1 MSATIGSDPPFAE
14 LDDVSA
20 TAYRLAVQLGRFNRH
35 EIAQQLRI
43 STDEATRIERVLSLL
58 CLLHP
63 TPGDVELLVPVS
75 PDAAAVELVG
85 SAENQIRD
93 LQHAVTEVR
102 AQMLSLTPA
111 YYDGRRERNRMEAFD
126 VVSDV
131 ATVQSLLDELSERCR
146 SEVLTVQPGGARPAH
161 ILTAARKVSLGI
173 LDRGV
178 RMRTVYQHTARSDLA
193 TRSFVRELIEHGGE
207 LRTSEEVIDRMIIY
221 DREVVFLPEHKPVG
235 REPGAAIVREP
246 TLVAFLCSVFEHLWR
261 GATPF
266 HLGSV
271 ESDPVTDDLKRSIVR
286 LMAEGYKDEMVARR
300 LGMSVR
306 TCRRHIAEI
315 MEELEATSRF
325 QAGANAALSKL
336 LSYPQDTV

>member
-35 EIAQQLRI
+35 EIARQLRI

-63 TPGDVELLVPVS
+63 TPGDAELLVPVS

-85 SAENQIRD
+85 SAENQTRD
-93 LQHAVTEVR
+93 LQVR

-111 YYDGRRERNRMEAFD
+111 YYDGRRERYRMEAFD

-161 ILTAARKVSLGI
+161 ILTAARKASLGI

-178 RMRTVYQHTARSDLA
+178 RMRSVYQHTARSDLA
-193 TRSFVRELIEHGGE
+193 TRPFVRELVEHGGE
-207 LRTSEEVIDRMIIY
+207 LRTSEEVIDRMITY

-246 TLVAFLCSVFEHLWR
+246 TLVAFLC
-261 GATPF
+261 
-266 HLGSV
+266 
-271 ESDPVTDDLKRSIVR
+271 
-286 LMAEGYKDEMVARR
+286 
-300 LGMSVR
+300 
-306 TCRRHIAEI
+306 
-315 MEELEATSRF
+315 
-325 QAGANAALSKL
+325 
-336 LSYPQDTV
+336 